1 MTDHAHSGTGM
12 PGPAAPTPK
21 TAPKVNLLYS
31 EKFRSIVYQIVLIAL
46 VIGVGFFLVSNTLSN
61 LAARGIQTGYA
72 FLNVRSGFDIGET
85 MIEYTNDDT
94 YGRALIAGAL
104 NTIKVAFFGIVLA
117 TIVGVIMGIARLSTN
132 WIVAKFASVY
142 VEVMRNIPLL
152 LHLFFWYGV
161 LINILPRPRDSWT
174 PLPGVFMSNRG
185 VQYPVMA
192 DNPIWVWVVVALIVG
207 CVAAFF
213 FARWADQKQAATGVR
228 PNTLLPSLGLI
239 FGFAAVV
246 WVIGGA
252 PTEVNA
258 PELRGFN
265 FSGGQRISPEF
276 LALLLGLVIYTGSF
290 IAEIVRSGIQAVNYG
305 QTEAAKAVGL
315 NPGQTL
321 RLVVLPQ
328 ALRVIIPPITS
339 QYLNLTKNSSL
350 AIAIGYPDLVAV
362 GQTSLNQ
369 SGQAIEIISIWMIV
383 YLSLSLITSVFMNW
397 YNGRIALTE
406 R

>member
-1 MTDHAHSGTGM
+1 MTDHAHSGSGM

-21 TAPKVNLLYS
+21 TAPKENLFYS
-31 EKFRSIVYQIVLIAL
+31 EKFRSIAYQIILIAI
-46 VIGVGFFLVSNTLSN
+46 VVGIGFFLVSNTLSN

-72 FLNVRSGFDIGET
+72 FLEIRAGFDIGEL

-94 YGRALIAGAL
+94 YGRALIVGIM
-104 NTIKVAFFGIVLA
+104 NTVKVAFIGIILA
-117 TIVGVIMGIARLSTN
+117 SIVGVIMGIARLSSN
-132 WIVAKFASVY
+132 WMVAKFASVY

-152 LHLFFWYGV
+152 LHLFFWYG
-161 LINILPRPRDSWT
+161 LLLNITPRPRDSWT
-174 PLPGVFMSNRG
+174 PLPGVFVSNRG
-185 VQYPVMA
+185 IQYPVMA
-192 DNPIWVWVVVALIVG
+192 DHPIWAWVIVAMIVG
-207 CVAAFF
+207 CVLAYFY
-213 FARWADQKQAATGVR
+213 ARWADKKQASTGHR
-228 PNTLLPSLGLI
+228 PPTLLPSLGFI
-239 FGFAAVV
+239 FGLGFVV
-246 WVIGGA
+246 WLIGGL
-252 PTEVNA
+252 PTEVNS

-276 LALLLGLVIYTGSF
+276 LALLLGLVIYTGAF

-315 NPGQTL
+315 NPGTTL
-321 RLVVLPQ
+321 RLVILPQ
-328 ALRVIIPPITS
+328 ALRVIIPPVTS

-362 GQTSLNQ
+362 GNTALNQ
-369 SGQAIEIISIWMIV
+369 SGQAIEIISIFMIV
-383 YLSLSLITSVFMNW
+383 YLTLSLLTSVFMNW